1 MVGRWHNVVC
11 VFHLL
16 SNIFQR
22 FFNKKKLRC
31 FNVNNCL
38 TVGNILKITRFKDGR
53 QGHFWIWR
61 HVFNVNLNISHGH
74 VNYWNGISGP
84 SQRLLNHCLKMN
96 GILGFSTIRSRNG
109 LDSNVNDGQLW
120 ELARQEKALWK
131 CPHFPPLSSF
141 LSIHREGSTVEYW
154 NLLF

>member
-84 SQRLLNHCLKMN
+84 AQRLLNHCLKMN